1 MMNTGKKAISAI
13 VSSIP
18 WTIWGWGILFLI
30 AGIAVVIYGLVKG
43 FSFLLVAGMVYFLL
57 TARGLLLLKHWAW
70 LAALS
75 GFSVTLLFSILGL
88 IQGSVPIGIALV
100 VWIVAGA
107 IIWYFTGTAMKQAF
121 SVTGEDVKFLFLL
134 PAAVWVLLFTFFPFL
149 YGVRTSFYKVQIG
162 RGDKF
167 VWFTNFVRLFKDYKI
182 HNSVKLTIIF
192 VLVTVITEI
201 ILGLLIALLF
211 NQKLKHLKTY
221 RTIMLMP
228 LFATPVA
235 IGFLFLTIFYE
246 EGGPINSF
254 LIPFGY
260 KIPWLSHPT
269 WSMVSIM
276 LVDIW
281 QWTPFCFLVIL
292 AGLQSLPEEIYQAA
306 SLDYAPG
313 WQLFRKITLP
323 MLQPVLVIVF
333 LLRLIEA
340 CKIFDI
346 PSRLTRG
353 GPGTATMVYSLYT
366 YLTGMKY
373 FDLGYA
379 SVQGFALLVV
389 MMIIVT
395 FFFKRMRQI
404 YE

>member
-1 MMNTGKKAISAI
+1 MMNTGKKAIAAI
-13 VSSIP
+13 VSSTP
-18 WTIWGWGILFLI
+18 WYIWGWGVLFLI
-30 AGIAVVIYGLVKG
+30 AGIAAVIYGLVKG
-43 FSFLLVAGMVYFLL
+43 FSFLLVAGMIYFLW
-57 TARGLLLLKHWAW
+57 TARGLLLLRHWAW
-70 LAALS
+70 LTSLC
-75 GFSVTLLFSILGL
+75 GFSVTLFFSLLGL
-88 IQGSVPIGIALV
+88 LQGSLHIGIALA
-100 VWIVAGA
+100 VWIVAGGL
-107 IIWYFTGTAMKQAF
+107 IWHFSGTAMKQAF
-121 SVTGEDVKFLFLL
+121 GVTGEDVKFLFLL
-134 PAAVWVLLFTFFPFL
+134 PATVWVLLFTLFPFL
-149 YGVRTSFYKVQIG
+149 YGIRTSFYKIQIG
-162 RGDKF
+162 RVDKF
-167 VWFTNFVRLFKDYKI
+167 VGLTNFVRLFKDYKI
-182 HNSVKLTIIF
+182 HNSVKLTLIFII
-192 VLVTVITEI
+192 VTVVAEI
-201 ILGLLIALLF
+201 LLGLLIALLF
-211 NQKLKHLKTY
+211 NQKLKHLKAY

-246 EGGPINSF
+246 EGGPINGF
-254 LIPFGY
+254 LIPLGY
-260 KIPWLSHPT
+260 KIPWLSHPN
-269 WSMVSIM
+269 WSMLSVM

-281 QWTPFCFLVIL
+281 QWTPFCFLVLL

-323 MLQPVLVIVF
+323 MLQPVLIIVF

-353 GPGTATMVYSLYT
+353 GPGTSTMVYSLYT

-395 FFFKRMRQI
+395 FFFKRIRQI

>member
-1 MMNTGKKAISAI
+1 MMNTGKKAIAAI
-13 VSSIP
+13 VSSTP
-18 WTIWGWGILFLI
+18 WHIWGWGVLFLI
-30 AGIAVVIYGLVKG
+30 AGIAAIIYGLVKG
-43 FSFLLVAGMVYFLL
+43 FSFLLIAGMVYFLW

-70 LAALS
+70 LTALC
-75 GFSVTLLFSILGL
+75 GFSVTLLFSLLGL
-88 IQGSVPIGIALV
+88 LQGSVHIGIALV
-100 VWIVAGA
+100 VWILAGA
-107 IIWYFTGTAMKQAF
+107 LIWYFTGTAMKQAF
-121 SVTGEDVKFLFLL
+121 GVKSEDVKFLFLL
-134 PAAVWVLLFTFFPFL
+134 PATVWVLLFTVFPFF

-162 RGDKF
+162 RVDKF
-167 VWFTNFVRLFKDYKI
+167 VGLTNFIRLFKDYKI
-182 HNSVKLTIIF
+182 HNSVKLTFIFII
-192 VLVTVITEI
+192 VTVVIEI
-201 ILGLLIALLF
+201 LLGLLIALLF

-246 EGGPINSF
+246 EGGPINGF

-260 KIPWLSHPT
+260 KIPWLSHPN
-269 WSMVSIM
+269 WSMLSVM

-306 SLDYAPG
+306 ALDYAPG

-323 MLQPVLVIVF
+323 MLQPVLIIVF

>member
-1 MMNTGKKAISAI
+1 MSAVKKSLFSIF
-13 VSSIP
+13 SSVP
-18 WTIWGWGILFLI
+18 CYTWGWGILFLL
-30 AGIAVVIYGLVKG
+30 AGIVVIIYGLTKG
-43 FSFLLVAGMVYFLL
+43 FSFLLVAGMIYLLL
-57 TARGLLLLKHWAW
+57 TARGLLLLRHWAW
-70 LAALS
+70 LTALC
-75 GFSVTLLFSILGL
+75 GFSVTLLFSFLGV
-88 IQGSVPIGIALV
+88 IQGSVPIWTALV

-107 IIWYFTGTAMKQAF
+107 IIWYFTGTVMKQAF
-121 SVTGEDVKFLFLL
+121 GVTGNDVKFLFLL
-134 PAAVWVLLFTFFPFL
+134 PAATWVLLFTVFPFL

-162 RGDKF
+162 REDKF
-167 VWFTNFVRLFKDYKI
+167 IWFKNFARLFRDYKI
-182 HNSVKLTIIF
+182 HNSVKLTLVFII
-192 VLVTVITEI
+192 VTVVTEI
-201 ILGLLIALLF
+201 VLGLLIALLF
-211 NQKLKHLKTY
+211 NQKLKRLKTY

-246 EGGPINSF
+246 EGGPINGI
-254 LIPFGY
+254 LIPLGF

-269 WSMVSIM
+269 WSMVCVM

-306 SLDYAPG
+306 ALDYKPG
-313 WQLFRKITLP
+313 WQLFRRITLP
-323 MLQPVLVIVF
+323 MLQPVLIIVL

-353 GPGTATMVYSLYT
+353 GPGTSTMVYSLYT

-379 SVQGFALLVV
+379 SVQGFALLVF

>member
-1 MMNTGKKAISAI
+1 MMNTVKKAVAAI
-13 VSSIP
+13 VSSTP
-18 WTIWGWGILFLI
+18 WHIWGWGVLFLI
-30 AGIAVVIYGLVKG
+30 AGIAAVIYGLVKG
-43 FSFLLVAGMVYFLL
+43 FSFLLVAGIVYFLW

-70 LAALS
+70 LTALC
-75 GFSVTLLFSILGL
+75 GFSVALFFSLLGL
-88 IQGSVPIGIALV
+88 LQGSLHVGIAV
-100 VWIVAGA
+100 AVWIVAGGL
-107 IIWYFTGTAMKQAF
+107 IWYFTGTAMKQAF
-121 SVTGEDVKFLFLL
+121 GVTGEDVKFLFLL
-134 PAAVWVLLFTFFPFL
+134 PATVWVLLFTLFPFL
-149 YGVRTSFYKVQIG
+149 YGVRTSFYKIQIG
-162 RGDKF
+162 REDKF
-167 VWFTNFVRLFKDYKI
+167 VGLTNFVRLFKDYKI

-192 VLVTVITEI
+192 IVVTVVAEI
-201 ILGLLIALLF
+201 LLGLLIALLF

-246 EGGPINSF
+246 EGGPINGF
-254 LIPFGY
+254 LIPLGY
-260 KIPWLSHPT
+260 KIPWLSHPN
-269 WSMVSIM
+269 WSMLSVM

-306 SLDYAPG
+306 ALDYAPG

-323 MLQPVLVIVF
+323 MLQPVLIIVL

-353 GPGTATMVYSLYT
+353 GPGTSTMVYSLYT